1 MAEEIKP
8 FRWIGPLCVS
18 RRADM
23 YAVIVGEV
31 EFTCGIYSQKQILI
45 EALEKWLSTFEEHV

>member
-1 MAEEIKP
+1 
-8 FRWIGPLCVS
+8 
-18 RRADM
+18 M